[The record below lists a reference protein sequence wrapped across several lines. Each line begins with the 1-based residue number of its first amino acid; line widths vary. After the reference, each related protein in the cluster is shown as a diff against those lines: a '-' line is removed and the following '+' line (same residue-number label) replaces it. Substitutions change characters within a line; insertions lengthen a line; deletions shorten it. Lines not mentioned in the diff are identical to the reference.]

1 MRPVPRLRPPPA
13 RPAAPPPPKKGSKRA
28 ARAPA
33 ALNVADYI
41 QSTTVMAPEALKID
55 STVTHGQVLRA
66 PTPCARP
73 LVPLN
78 LSRARIAGPGDP
90 V

>member
-1 MRPVPRLRPPPA
+1 MSDSAALQAGEEAPVEAGAEAEAPPA
-13 RPAAPPPPKKGSKRA
+13 RHAAPPPPKKGSKRA

-55 STVTHGQVLRA
+55 STVTHGQVLRP
-66 PTPCARP
+66 PTP
-73 LVPLN
+73 
-78 LSRARIAGPGDP
+78 
-90 V
+90 